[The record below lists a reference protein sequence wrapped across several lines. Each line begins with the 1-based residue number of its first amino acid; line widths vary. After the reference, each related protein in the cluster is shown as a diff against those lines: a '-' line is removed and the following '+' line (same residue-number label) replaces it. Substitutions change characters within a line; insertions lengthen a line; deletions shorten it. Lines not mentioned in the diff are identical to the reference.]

1 MGSPLSFPFSPATSC
16 HEWLEYSR
24 DRQEKHSPQRGVER
38 SRQGWEGSLEGIM
51 SQQLGEER
59 VSGRMEIHTV
69 KGPQGYIAQHPPPR
83 PSPFTQHQHHHL
95 RLHFGSGFCWFK
107 CSWVLLPDF
116 SVTMAVSSDWPC
128 PKISPLSSVACHLT
142 RSFWVGILCF

>member
-1 MGSPLSFPFSPATSC
+1 MDTGVGIPGWMLLEPR
-16 HEWLEYSR
+16 EWSQHRSEDVPGKKHGKHHYLR
-24 DRQEKHSPQRGVER
+24 DRQEKHSPQRRVER

-116 SVTMAVSSDWPC
+116 SVTMAVSSD
-128 PKISPLSSVACHLT
+128 
-142 RSFWVGILCF
+142 